1 MVASI
6 ITMLPSG
13 ASHLPHPLLHK
24 DPINSQWEVT
34 IYLYYQWNCQEEEVS
49 MGRTH
54 VCVCVRAHVIYL
66 LSFYNILTRSK
77 KNLEWDMPSSL
88 WLPP

>member
-24 DPINSQWEVT
+24 DPINSHSGKLLYTFT
-34 IYLYYQWNCQEEEVS
+34 IN
-49 MGRTH
+49 GI
-54 VCVCVRAHVIYL
+54 A
-66 LSFYNILTRSK
+66 K
-77 KNLEWDMPSSL
+77 KKR
-88 WLPP
+88 